1 MGSAVGFELWNLAY
15 RFAGKQRKL
24 AIGSYPGIGLKE
36 ARAKREE
43 AKKLLTSG
51 FDPSLQKRLVKMT
64 SESQKAD
71 TFEAISREVL
81 EKKRR
86 EGKSETTVSKAAWL
100 FDLATPALGPRPI
113 AEITAPEVL
122 AVLRQVESAGRLET
136 ARRLRAIIGQAFR
149 FAVATGRAVSDPTS
163 ALRGALTTPVVQHLA
178 AIIDPVPF
186 GALLRAIDG
195 YDGTLVVR
203 SALQLLALTFTRPGE
218 LRLATWKEFD
228 LDAGVWTIP
237 ANRMKMRRPHRIPL
251 ASQTISVLEVL
262 RTLTGQYELL

>member
-1 MGSAVGFELWNLAY
+1 MLTDSAIRAAKSKTGKTVKLSDGGGLQLWVQPSGSKLWNLAY

-51 FDPSLQKRLVKMT
+51 FDPSQQKRLVKLT

-100 FDLATPALGPRPI
+100 FDLATPTLGPRPI
-113 AEITAPEVL
+113 AEITAPQVL
-122 AVLRQVESAGRLET
+122 AVLRQVENK
-136 ARRLRAIIGQAFR
+136 
-149 FAVATGRAVSDPTS
+149 D
-163 ALRGALTTPVVQHLA
+163 ALRS
-178 AIIDPVPF
+178 
-186 GALLRAIDG
+186 LLG
-195 YDGTLVVR
+195 
-203 SALQLLALTFTRPGE
+203 
-218 LRLATWKEFD
+218 
-228 LDAGVWTIP
+228 
-237 ANRMKMRRPHRIPL
+237 
-251 ASQTISVLEVL
+251 
-262 RTLTGQYELL
+262 